1 MSSLAALIVFI
12 KNPVLGR
19 VKTRI
24 AATAGEIQAL
34 QIYQKL
40 LEITQKQCIH
50 YLGTKYLFYND
61 FIDPLDA
68 WDPNVFI
75 KKLQSGNDLGL
86 RMQHAFCEVFQQH
99 SKVIIIGS
107 DCPYLKTTHLEA
119 ASVLLDTYDCVIG
132 PAKDGG
138 YYLLGLNSLQAR
150 LFQDKNWSSATVL
163 YESLLDLKQL
173 NLSYKMLEVLE
184 DIDTLESWNRFL
196 ESDNRI

>member
-12 KNPVLGR
+12 KNPVLGQ

-24 AATAGEIQAL
+24 AKTAGDEMAL
-34 QIYQKL
+34 QIYLQL
-40 LEITQKQCIH
+40 QELTRKQCII
-50 YLGTKYLFYND
+50 YQGPKFLFYSD
-61 FIDPLDA
+61 YIHTDDA
-68 WDPNVFI
+68 WDSSLFN

-86 RMQHAFCEVFQQH
+86 RMKHAFRELFQQH
-99 SKVIIIGS
+99 KKVIIIGS
-107 DCPYLKTTHLEA
+107 DCPYLKTAHLEA
-119 ASVLLDTYDCVIG
+119 ASVLLETYDCVIG